1 MVRFGGPDAR
11 GRMGLGP
18 IRPRPVFRCGGFRM
32 AASDQVVK
40 VGTARRA
47 STSKKSIKE
56 AEQRLKQAQRASILL
71 KQVSDPTRLQVVL
84 MLSEGEKHVGGL
96 CEQLSQSQPAVSHH
110 LALLRHGGIIAP
122 RRQGKNNF
130 YGLTD
135 TGAELASVVKGI
147 LA

>member
-1 MVRFGGPDAR
+1 
-11 GRMGLGP
+11 
-18 IRPRPVFRCGGFRM
+18 M
-32 AASDQVVK
+32 AASDQIER
-40 VGTARRA
+40 VGTKRGAVTR
-47 STSKKSIKE
+47 KSAKD

-135 TGAELASVVKGI
+135 TGEDLANVVKGI
-147 LA
+147 LV